1 MSFTWAEIR
10 KHYMNACEQSTEAGA
25 EFYDHAT
32 GAQRELF
39 AALEEREIIATNTRR
54 TVPKGHD
61 AIAWG
66 NDWYSIYSVFN
77 LTKQQRVEPEEA
89 GMRGRERY
97 LESTGQPPEGSVHRY
112 HPEGGRLWLR
122 DLPDEETELL
132 INFKRV
138 PPDVEKAQLVDRPLT
153 PKHLDYPLV
162 YLIASH
168 YYSMH
173 PSKNDKAQSEFFA
186 QKAWGLL
193 DRARKPKAEENR
205 NRREAVQT
213 WGYEF

>member
-1 MSFTWAEIR
+1 MSFTWGEIR
-10 KHYMNACEQSTEAGA
+10 KHYMNACEQATGAGA
-25 EFYDHAT
+25 EFFDHAT
-32 GAQRELF
+32 AAQRELF

-54 TVPKGHD
+54 MVPKNED
-61 AIAWG
+61 AISWG

-77 LTKQQRVEPEEA
+77 VTKQQRVEPEEA

-97 LESTGQPPEGSVHRY
+97 LESTGRPPTGSIHRY
-112 HPEGGRLWLR
+112 HPEDGKLYLR
-122 DLPDEETELL
+122 DTADEHTELL

-138 PPDVEKAQLVDRPLT
+138 PPDVVKANLIDRPMT
-153 PKHLDYPLV
+153 PKHLDYPLI
-162 YLIASH
+162 YLTASH

-173 PSKNDKAQSEFFA
+173 PSANANGHSDIFA

-193 DRARKPKAEENR
+193 GRAQKPKSEENR
-205 NRREAVQT
+205 NRREGVQT